1 MLIWNG
7 MQETL
12 RKNKTQIAKQY
23 IIDYIIYG
31 KIKHISENIYI
42 YFIQPSNSD

>member
-1 MLIWNG
+1 

-12 RKNKTQIAKQY
+12 RKEKTQIAKQH

-31 KIKHISENIYI
+31 KIKHISENIYVSI
-42 YFIQPSNSD
+42 SYNQPIATNL